1 MINNKDRKR
10 DTRAGLERELNILF
24 ENSGKAGSGRQ
35 YLESRGV
42 KQGPNGRL
50 DLTGLV
56 SAVTQVETHR
66 TAKLRITA

>member
-1 MINNKDRKR
+1 MMNNKDRRR

-24 ENSGKAGSGRQ
+24 ENTGKAGSGRQ
-35 YLESRGV
+35 YPESRGV

-50 DLTGLV
+50 DLNGFV
-56 SAVTQVETHR
+56 SDGTHAEAHR

>member
-1 MINNKDRKR
+1 MNNKDRRR

-24 ENSGKAGSGRQ
+24 DNKGIAGSGRQ
-35 YLESRGV
+35 YPESRGV

-50 DLTGLV
+50 DLNGFV
-56 SAVTQVETHR
+56 SDGTHAETHR

>member
-1 MINNKDRKR
+1 MMNNKDRRR

-24 ENSGKAGSGRQ
+24 ENTGKAGSGRQ
-35 YLESRGV
+35 YLESRRV

-50 DLTGLV
+50 DLNGFM
-56 SAVTQVETHR
+56 SAGTHAETHR

>member
-1 MINNKDRKR
+1 MMNNKDRRR

-24 ENSGKAGSGRQ
+24 ENTGKAGSGRQ

-50 DLTGLV
+50 DLNGFV
-56 SAVTQVETHR
+56 SAVTHVEAHR
-66 TAKLRITA
+66 TAKLRISA

>member
-1 MINNKDRKR
+1 MINNRDRKR

-24 ENSGKAGSGRQ
+24 ENPGRIESGRQ
-35 YLESRGV
+35 YLERRGV

-50 DLTGLV
+50 DLNGLV
-56 SAVTQVETHR
+56 SAVTHVEAHR